1 MPLYAKEPLYTK
13 EWEDQMTG
21 VRNALCFGVAAIAIA
36 AATGGTAPVRAADVI
51 ADWASVTLPT
61 APELKPVT
69 LDGKTT
75 ALLILDI
82 QAPACTMAERPRCVD
97 AIPKI
102 KALMDRARA
111 AGALVAYTLPSG
123 KIADA
128 SLAPHEGEVVEQKPG
143 GPDKFLGSDLD
154 QRLKGRGIKTV
165 IITGTSA
172 QGVGI
177 GTGSASAQRGY
188 NVIYPVDGVAS
199 ESAFREVYAA
209 WHMGGGGPPVTTKW
223 VTVTRSDMI
232 KF

>member
-1 MPLYAKEPLYTK
+1 
-13 EWEDQMTG
+13 MT
-21 VRNALCFGVAAIAIA
+21 RTEKMLCLA
-36 AATGGTAPVRAADVI
+36 AATVALAAAIGSPSPLRAADII
-51 ADWASVTLPT
+51 ADWSSVTVPP

-69 LDGKTT
+69 LDGQST

-97 AIPKI
+97 SIPKI

-111 AGALVAYTLPSG
+111 AGALVAYTLPTG
-123 KIADA
+123 KIADP
-128 SLAPHEGEVVEQKPG
+128 SLAPHDGEVVEQKPG
-143 GPDKFLGSDLD
+143 GPDKYLGSDLD
-154 QRLKGRGIKTV
+154 QRLKARGIKTV

-188 NVIYPVDGVAS
+188 DVIYPIDGVSS
-199 ESAFREVYAA
+199 ESAFREMYAA

>member
-1 MPLYAKEPLYTK
+1 
-13 EWEDQMTG
+13 MTRKSAYFAA
-21 VRNALCFGVAAIAIA
+21 VFVAAAAI
-36 AATGGTAPVRAADVI
+36 GGASPLRAADVI
-51 ADWASVTLPT
+51 ADWSSVTLPP

-69 LDGKTT
+69 LDGSTT

-97 AIPKI
+97 SIPKI

-111 AGALVAYTLPSG
+111 AGALVAYTLPTG
-123 KIADA
+123 KIADPG
-128 SLAPHEGEVVEQKPG
+128 LAPHEGEVVEQKPG
-143 GPDKFLGSDLD
+143 GPDKFLGTDLD
-154 QRLKGRGIKTV
+154 QRLKARGIKTV

-188 NVIYPVDGVAS
+188 NVIYPIDGVSS
-199 ESAFREVYAA
+199 ESPFRELYAA

>member
-1 MPLYAKEPLYTK
+1 
-13 EWEDQMTG
+13 MT
-21 VRNALCFGVAAIAIA
+21 RFQKILCFAVAAIASVAVIC
-36 AATGGTAPVRAADVI
+36 GTSAVRAADII
-51 ADWASVTLPT
+51 ADWPSVTLPPP
-61 APELKPVT
+61 PELKPVT

-75 ALLILDI
+75 ALLILDMMREN
-82 QAPACTMAERPRCVD
+82 CGVRPRCPD

-102 KALMDRARA
+102 KTLMDRARA
-111 AGALVAYTLPSG
+111 AGALVEYTLLGGGTIIDPS
-123 KIADA
+123 I
-128 SLAPHEGEVVEQKPG
+128 APHEGEVVEQKPG

-154 QRLKGRGIKTV
+154 QRLKARGIKTV

-199 ESAFREVYAA
+199 ESAFRELYAA
-209 WHMGGGGPPVTTKW
+209 WHMAGGGPPSTTKW

-232 KF
+232 NF